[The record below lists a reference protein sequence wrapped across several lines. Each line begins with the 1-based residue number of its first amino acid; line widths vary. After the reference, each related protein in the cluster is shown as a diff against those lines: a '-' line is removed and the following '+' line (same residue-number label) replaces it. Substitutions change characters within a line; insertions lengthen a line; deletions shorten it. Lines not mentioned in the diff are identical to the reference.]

1 MWGQWPQQ
9 HPISA
14 LFGVLIALTLVLS
27 PAGAAANEEAIVNA
41 EFNPLA
47 ELGRERRR
55 QVQVR
60 QSLKGA
66 LEQAEPGDDALAAL
80 LEACAD
86 YLVNSMGR
94 LDLTDM
100 NIHDLLKER
109 VPQDN
114 TEVHEALKTL
124 ADRQETARAEN
135 ALLAEALDAYRQA
148 DRVDFAVLDEA
159 LRHYHAV
166 MSDLMTPRK
175 NPFSDYTDVLFT
187 MDDWTNIAEA
197 STQTMATE
205 DRLFDAVSAAAPDT
219 LKPDIFSGTHGIQ
232 QPEASGHR

>member
-1 MWGQWPQQ
+1 M
-9 HPISA
+9 
-14 LFGVLIALTLVLS
+14 
-27 PAGAAANEEAIVNA
+27 NA

-109 VPQDN
+109 VPTDN
-114 TEVHEALKTL
+114 AEVHEALQTL
-124 ADRQETARAEN
+124 ANRQERARAEN
-135 ALLAEALDAYRQA
+135 ARLAGELDAYRQA

-187 MDDWTNIAEA
+187 LDDWTNIAEVSA
-197 STQTMATE
+197 ETIAAE
-205 DRLFDAVSAAAPDT
+205 DRLFDAVTAAAPDS
-219 LKPDIFSGTHGIQ
+219 LKPDSFSGTHGMR
-232 QPEASGHR
+232 P

>member
-1 MWGQWPQQ
+1 M
-9 HPISA
+9 
-14 LFGVLIALTLVLS
+14 
-27 PAGAAANEEAIVNA
+27 NA

-60 QSLKGA
+60 QALKGA
-66 LEQAEPGDDALAAL
+66 LEQAEAGDGGLAAM

-114 TEVHEALKTL
+114 AEVHEALGVL
-124 ADRQETARAEN
+124 SARQDKARAETA
-135 ALLAEALDAYRQA
+135 ALAAALETYRKDGRA
-148 DRVDFAVLDEA
+148 DFAAFDRA
-159 LRHYHAV
+159 LRQYHAV
-166 MSDLMTPRK
+166 VSGMMTPRK
-175 NPFSDYTDVLFT
+175 NPFSPYTDKLFT
-187 MDDWTNIAEA
+187 FEDWTNIAEA
-197 STQTMATE
+197 SPDTVSAE
-205 DRLFDAVSAAAPDT
+205 DRLFDAITAAAPKD
-219 LKPDIFSGTHGIQ
+219 LKPESFSGTHGMR
-232 QPEASGHR
+232 P

>member
-1 MWGQWPQQ
+1 MWGQGPQR
-9 HPISA
+9 HPVKA
-14 LFGVLIALTLVLS
+14 LFGVLIACSFVLS

-41 EFNPLA
+41 DFNPLA

-60 QSLKGA
+60 QALKGA
-66 LEQAEPGDDALAAL
+66 LEQTESGDDSLAAM

-114 TEVHEALKTL
+114 AEVHEALETL
-124 ADRQETARAEN
+124 SSRQATARAET
-135 ALLAEALDAYRQA
+135 AVLAEALKDYRQGGRA
-148 DRVDFAVLDEA
+148 DFAAFDQA
-159 LRHYHAV
+159 LRRYHGIV
-166 MSDLMTPRK
+166 SELMTPRK
-175 NPFSDYTDVLFT
+175 NPFSPYTDKLFT
-187 MDDWTNIAEA
+187 FADWANIADA
-197 STQTMATE
+197 STETVAAE
-205 DRLFDAVSAAAPDT
+205 DRLFDAVTAAAPDS
-219 LKPDIFSGTHGIQ
+219 LKPDTFSGTHGMR
-232 QPEASGHR
+232 P

>member
-1 MWGQWPQQ
+1 M
-9 HPISA
+9 
-14 LFGVLIALTLVLS
+14 
-27 PAGAAANEEAIVNA
+27 NA

-66 LEQAEPGDDALAAL
+66 LEQVEPGDDSLAAL

-109 VPQDN
+109 VPTDN
-114 TEVHEALKTL
+114 AEVHEALQTL
-124 ADRQETARAEN
+124 ANRQERARAEN
-135 ALLAEALDAYRQA
+135 ARLAGELDAYRQA

-187 MDDWTNIAEA
+187 MDDWTNIAEVSIETIA
-197 STQTMATE
+197 AE
-205 DRLFDAVSAAAPDT
+205 DQLFEAVTAAAPDD
-219 LKPDIFSGTHGIQ
+219 LKPGSFSGTHGMQ
-232 QPEASGHR
+232 RPPVSGR